1 MSEKS
6 LLAQKETLEKIA
18 KKKPLAISILIM
30 ASLLFAMIIGF
41 GMGLLGSFIYLI
53 VIFPIMSGFILGHL
67 IYRNA
72 LDLKIKQRVWL
83 VIISLLSAFVLYGM
97 YQYGRYFT
105 FQAIATYELFGGF
118 SDKEINVAKQ
128 IVEHMLIEETG
139 RGGFFGYL
147 FLISQEGVSIG
158 KIISSSKL
166 TLTGWGVWLYWLA
179 EFSLIAYF
187 TTSTTKDAINPK
199 EPEKVEEN
207 ETHNDK
213 PANPALS

>member
-1 MSEKS
+1 MSKKS
-6 LLAQKETLEKIA
+6 LIAQEETLEKIA
-18 KKKPLAISILIM
+18 KKKPLAIGILIM
-30 ASLLFAMIIGF
+30 VSLLFAMTIGL
-41 GMGLLGSFIYLI
+41 GMGIIGSFIYLI

-83 VIISLLSAFVLYGM
+83 LIISLLSAFVLYGM

-105 FQAIATYELFGGF
+105 FQAITTYELFGGF

-128 IVEHMLIEETG
+128 VVEHALIEKTG

-158 KIISSSKL
+158 KIIGSSKL
-166 TLTGWGVWLYWLA
+166 TLTGWAVWLYWLA

-187 TTSTTKDAINPK
+187 TTSATKDAINSK
-199 EPEKVEEN
+199 EPEEN
-207 ETHNDK
+207 NENKIHDNE
-213 PANPALS
+213 